1 MKIHDDDLLLIMRA
15 LFWYD
20 DRVTNQ
26 QQTQETLIEGE
37 NIDFLRQ
44 NITEYIKQRAYLA

>member
-1 MKIHDDDLLLIMRA
+1 MKIFDDDLLLIMRA
-15 LFWYD
+15 LYWYD
-20 DRVTNQ
+20 DKVTNQ